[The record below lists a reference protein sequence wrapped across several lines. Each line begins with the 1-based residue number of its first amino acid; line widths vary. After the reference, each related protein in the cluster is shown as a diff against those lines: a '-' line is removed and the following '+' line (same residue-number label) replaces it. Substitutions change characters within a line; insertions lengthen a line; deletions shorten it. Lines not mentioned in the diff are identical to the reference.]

1 MKEILQTILSDIDC
15 SLLYFEIIFRADG
28 LCDGPSC
35 VGARAVR
42 VFAWELHAALFINPF
57 WVPTQDNY
65 NEWLENFSA
74 DFDLCWLIGG
84 NYGNSRHTVDSLI
97 MEEWISEEKTEA
109 LYSLASNLFI

>member
-42 VFAWELHAALFINPF
+42 LFAWELHAALFINPF
-57 WVPTQDNY
+57 
-65 NEWLENFSA
+65 
-74 DFDLCWLIGG
+74 
-84 NYGNSRHTVDSLI
+84 
-97 MEEWISEEKTEA
+97 
-109 LYSLASNLFI
+109 